1 MINYKVEHDNVFDEL
16 VERGYFEQA
25 TYEDELRELLGK
37 EKIPFY
43 IGFDATADSLTIGH
57 FIQIM
62 VMMRMQKHGHI
73 PIALLGGGTTMIGDP
88 SGRNDMRM
96 LMTKEIIENN
106 ADRFA
111 DQFAR
116 FIDFGV
122 KGGAIIDNNANWLLD
137 LNFLD
142 FMREIGVH
150 FSVNQMLSLDAY
162 KNRMDQGLTFFEFS
176 YILMQSYDFL
186 KLYRKYGCKLQM
198 GGSDQWSNILG
209 GYDLVR
215 KIENDKVYAMTF
227 KLLTTADG
235 AKMGKSQKGAVWL
248 DEEKTSPYELFQYMR
263 NIDDRDV
270 EKFLLMLTFLP
281 TEECKRL
288 GALQDEKINE
298 GKEVL
303 AYEITKL
310 VHGEEKAKQ
319 ALETSKKLFAGG
331 ATDENMP
338 STEMD
343 ASSFEEG
350 MGLLALLTE
359 LGLTKSN
366 GEARRL
372 IQQNGIRLDG
382 EVVADPSKVVTKED
396 FKEGELVIKKGKKV
410 YHRVVIK

>member
-1 MINYKVEHDNVFDEL
+1 
-16 VERGYFEQA
+16 
-25 TYEDELRELLGK
+25 
-37 EKIPFY
+37 
-43 IGFDATADSLTIGH
+43 
-57 FIQIM
+57 
-62 VMMRMQKHGHI
+62 
-73 PIALLGGGTTMIGDP
+73 
-88 SGRNDMRM
+88 MRM
-96 LMTKEIIENN
+96 LMTKEIIDNN

-111 DQFAR
+111 QQFAR

-122 KGGAIIDNNANWLLD
+122 DGGAIIDNNANWLLD

-235 AKMGKSQKGAVWL
+235 VKMGKSQKGAVWL

-263 NIDDRDV
+263 NVDDRDV

-288 GALQDEKINE
+288 GALKDEKINE

-319 ALETSKKLFAGG
+319 ALETSKNLFASG

-343 ASSFEEG
+343 ASAFDEG

-382 EVVADPSKVVTKED
+382 EVVADPSKVITKED

-410 YHRVVIK
+410 YHRVVVK